1 MLHIMDPGAEVNR
14 ATRPPGEDTPVPR
27 RATLEGFAKEVSAR
41 DGVCLRDLE
50 PLTTLLVRTQHSVY
64 RIIVIEGSSVLVQG
78 GQFFPQASAAH
89 LSGSGFGGSM
99 LKLSWVG
106 IGLSME
112 ICPDGQRIVTSPV
125 RTIKIKDDVSP
136 SVPQ

>member
-1 MLHIMDPGAEVNR
+1 MGPCAEVSR
-14 ATRPPGEDTPVPR
+14 GTRPRGEDTFVPR

-41 DGVCLRDLE
+41 DGVSLRDLD
-50 PLTTLLVRTQHSVY
+50 PLTTLLVRTQNSVY
-64 RIIVIEGSSVLVQG
+64 RIIVIEGPSVLVQG
-78 GQFFPQASAAH
+78 GHFFPQASAAH

-99 LKLSWVG
+99 LKLGWVG
-106 IGLSME
+106 VGLCME

-125 RTIKIKDDVSP
+125 RTIKIEDDVSS